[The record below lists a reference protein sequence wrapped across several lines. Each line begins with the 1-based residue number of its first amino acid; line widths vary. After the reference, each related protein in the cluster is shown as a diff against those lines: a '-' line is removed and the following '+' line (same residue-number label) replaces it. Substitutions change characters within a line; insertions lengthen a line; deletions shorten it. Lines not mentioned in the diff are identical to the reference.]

1 MTQVLSEAN
10 RGLGMHRLGFLLAVL
25 LFCVL
30 IPIGVSAQDFGP
42 LDGTWQGQMKWL
54 DMGNRGRHGDAFTQR
69 IIIQGQG
76 ARVFRFKGE
85 QTDEITWDATKEWQF
100 QVQRKG
106 TNAVISAINSGRDD
120 DGLFVETWVFALTQK
135 DRNTLISS
143 LLWVMNNN
151 NLPLTKDYSKFS
163 LAATGELQRVSP

>member
-1 MTQVLSEAN
+1 MRQLSLA
-10 RGLGMHRLGFLLAVL
+10 LGVL
-25 LFCVL
+25 LFLVL
-30 IPIGVSAQDFGP
+30 IPIGASAQDFGP

-54 DMGNRGRHGDAFTQR
+54 DTGNSRRHGEAFAQR
-69 IIIQGQG
+69 IIIQGPG

-85 QTDEITWDATKEWQF
+85 QPDEITWDSTKEWPF

-120 DGLFVETWVFALTQK
+120 DGQFVETWVFAVTQK

-151 NLPLTKDYSKFS
+151 NLPLGVDYSKFS
-163 LAATGELQRVSP
+163 LAAMGELRRVSP

>member
-1 MTQVLSEAN
+1 MLHRGFVLA
-10 RGLGMHRLGFLLAVL
+10 AL

-30 IPIGVSAQDFGP
+30 VAIGASAQDFGS

-54 DMGNRGRHGDAFTQR
+54 DTGSKQRHGDPFTQR

-85 QTDEITWDATKEWQF
+85 QADEIKWDTAKEWQF

-106 TNAVISAINSGRDD
+106 TNAVLSAINSGRDD
-120 DGLFVETWVFALTQK
+120 DGVFVETWVFALTQK
-135 DRNTLISS
+135 DRNTVISS

-151 NLPLTKDYSKFS
+151 NLPLSVDYSKFS
-163 LAATGELQRVSP
+163 LAATGELRRVSP